1 MTLRVLVADD
11 QPLIRGGLVALLA
24 AAPGFEPVGEAED
37 GGQAVTMASDLRPD
51 VVLMDVRMPR
61 LDGIEATRRIVAAA
75 DDAISTGHEPPKVVI
90 LTTFDLDEYV
100 YDALRAGAAGFL
112 LKDTPPTRI
121 LAAIE
126 AVAVGE
132 LLVSPV
138 ITRRLVESYAQVRRT
153 AKGGPDLSALTPR
166 ETEILQLVGQGL
178 SNDDIAAQLF
188 LSDSTVKTHV
198 KRVMSKLGLASRA
211 QAVVLAYES
220 GLVRPGIFS
229 DR

>member
-11 QPLIRGGLVALLA
+11 QPLIRGGLVALLG

-37 GGQAVTMASDLRPD
+37 GGQAVAMTAELRPD

-61 LDGIEATRRIVAAA
+61 LDGIEATRRILAAA
-75 DDAISTGHEPPKVVI
+75 DAASTGQEPAKVVI

-100 YDALRAGAAGFL
+100 YEALRAGAAGFL
-112 LKDTPPTRI
+112 LKDTPPARI

-138 ITRRLVESYAQVRRT
+138 ITRRLVESYAQIRRT
-153 AKGGPDLSALTPR
+153 SSGGPDLSALTPR

-178 SNDDIAAQLF
+178 SNDDIAALLF
-188 LSDSTVKTHV
+188 LSESTVKTHV
-198 KRVMSKLGLASRA
+198 KRVMSKLDLASRA

-220 GLVRPGIFS
+220 GLVRPGAS
-229 DR
+229 TDR